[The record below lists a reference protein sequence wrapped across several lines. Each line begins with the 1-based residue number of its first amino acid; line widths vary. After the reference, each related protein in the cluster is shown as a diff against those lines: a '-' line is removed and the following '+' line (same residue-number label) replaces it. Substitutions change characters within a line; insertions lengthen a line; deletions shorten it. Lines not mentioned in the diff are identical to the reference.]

1 MEFYYPLLNS
11 SRSVLK
17 AFQKLNFC
25 LLLKAYK
32 LQPTDPLRP
41 VIPDNAR
48 PSRLTAA
55 AGTKLAGASSSNKSQ
70 SSLPKALYSQHIKC
84 LLCFP
89 RALNITG
96 SGFRPLSNIPHCW
109 LPKKP
114 GPCFSSSV
122 ADHSLKPAK
131 DHRLGRLL
139 PTPTT

>member
-55 AGTKLAGASSSNKSQ
+55 AGTKLAGASSSNKS
-70 SSLPKALYSQHIKC
+70 
-84 LLCFP
+84 
-89 RALNITG
+89 
-96 SGFRPLSNIPHCW
+96 
-109 LPKKP
+109 
-114 GPCFSSSV
+114 
-122 ADHSLKPAK
+122 
-131 DHRLGRLL
+131 
-139 PTPTT
+139 